1 MRTDQPLKYLL
12 HHSFTECTKFLIQN
26 VGAFLTGIQ
35 NPFFP
40 PKHVTV
46 TDVTIQ
52 NLPTALLK
60 IKEVACNTA
69 ASFFPDEFI

>member
-12 HHSFTECTKFLIQN
+12 HHSFTECSKFLNQT
-26 VGAFLTGIQ
+26 VEALLTGIQ

-40 PKHVTV
+40 HKHVTV

-52 NLPTALLK
+52 NLLTALLK

-69 ASFFPDEFI
+69 ASFFPDEFM